1 MLIFPKRF
9 LSLSNYRSALFL
21 HFMEKVKWNKHFFQ
35 FTVPEKE
42 KMKKKKTQKS
52 NLLEMAIKAKKK
64 STQSHSLWKL
74 DFPVMDQIKS
84 PQNMSQKQ
92 VEYDIPLFHFLT
104 ILTKV
109 TFRLS
114 SRNNR
119 TSLKKIKKKTVSIV
133 LLSWKIIL
141 DWKYIDGREVV
152 SK

>member
-1 MLIFPKRF
+1 
-9 LSLSNYRSALFL
+9 
-21 HFMEKVKWNKHFFQ
+21 
-35 FTVPEKE
+35 
-42 KMKKKKTQKS
+42 
-52 NLLEMAIKAKKK
+52 MAIKAKKK